1 MHSCKQLTQLP
12 AVFPVGISGMI
23 TLPVSAQM
31 YQSLVQQQINDNT
44 VCVTPMQVQNFISN
58 NSLCGSLAN
67 SNLNASTTYIMSN
80 NRNVIGMPYAAP
92 NGSLK
97 TLMTSS
103 PNIYSPKGRTIVK
116 KTYVKRKVLNLAMAK
131 PKVNSTSSLSEPR
144 RKTSNNN
151 NSTNAKNRNQAKS
164 PVKPEAP
171 QTSQSKADS
180 SATEKESPLEE
191 PKEAKVKDEDTAS
204 VEND

>member
-1 MHSCKQLTQLP
+1 
-12 AVFPVGISGMI
+12 MI

-67 SNLNASTTYIMSN
+67 SNLNASTTYIMAN

-131 PKVNSTSSLSEPR
+131 PKVNSTSSPSEPR

-171 QTSQSKADS
+171 QTSQSKAEF
-180 SATEKESPLEE
+180 SAMEKESPLVE